1 MDPAQLRAEE
11 HRVVSLPFH
20 PGTFH
25 KNVFREFAR
34 LDSVISPAPSIPGM
48 SVKQPVGVLRETRSG
63 QSLLGRN
70 RNRSKSPNTL
80 ELFFSRQGWAGAH
93 GPSP

>member
-1 MDPAQLRAEE
+1 MAPVQQLSEE
-11 HRVVSLPFH
+11 TRVVSLPFH

-34 LDSVISPAPSIPGM
+34 LDSVISPAPSRLGM

-80 ELFFSRQGWAGAH
+80 ELFFSRRGWAGAH
-93 GPSP
+93 GPPP

>member
-1 MDPAQLRAEE
+1 MAPVQLLTEE
-11 HRVVSLPFH
+11 TRVVSLPFH

-34 LDSVISPAPSIPGM
+34 LDLVISPAPSILGM
-48 SVKQPVGVLRETRSG
+48 SVKQTVGVLRETRPG

>member
-1 MDPAQLRAEE
+1 MAPVQLLTEE
-11 HRVVSLPFH
+11 TRVVSLPFH

-34 LDSVISPAPSIPGM
+34 LDSVISVAPSRPVM
-48 SVKQPVGVLRETRSG
+48 SVKQTAGVSRETRAGTSRKV
-63 QSLLGRN
+63 QN

-80 ELFFSRQGWAGAH
+80 ELFFSRQGWADAH

>member
-1 MDPAQLRAEE
+1 MAPVQQLTEE
-11 HRVVSLPFH
+11 TRVVSLPFH

-34 LDSVISPAPSIPGM
+34 LDSVISPAPWGRGM
-48 SVKQPVGVLRETRSG
+48 SVKQTVGVLRETRSG

-70 RNRSKSPNTL
+70 RNRPKSPNTL
-80 ELFFSRQGWAGAH
+80 ELFFSSQGWAGAH